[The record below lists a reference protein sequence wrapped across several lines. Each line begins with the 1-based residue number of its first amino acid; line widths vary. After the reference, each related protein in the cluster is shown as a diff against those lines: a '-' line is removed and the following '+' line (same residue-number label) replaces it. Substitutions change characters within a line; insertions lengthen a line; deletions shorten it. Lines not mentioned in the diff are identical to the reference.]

1 MKNKFFIAGLIYLT
15 IILLL
20 IGTNLIHAQ
29 VTPNN
34 DSAAHYLK
42 LAQIDKQNG
51 RRLDLLKKL
60 DKAISFQSQDAAVLR
75 DLGALL
81 ADQRKYG
88 PALEHFKKAIQLNGS
103 DTALLRQSLQLAYQ
117 LRQYED
123 VILFAER
130 LKKADPKQSVAIYLG
145 KVYYETADY
154 GKAIQYLTQAAKE
167 NPTLADAPYLLAKS
181 YADMMNFKGA
191 IPFFLKALELDPK
204 QPNWTYEL
212 GLSYYAIHDDV
223 NSLKYIQLA
232 AELGYKKDN
241 DYLENLAIA
250 YLNVG
255 QFDQGVGLLKEALGR
270 RPSDFNLLNML
281 AEAHYGKA
289 KFTEAIEYWDR
300 VLEYD
305 KGNASA
311 LYMIGMSYQKMGGK
325 QNADRGVA
333 LCDKAIEMDPTLASL
348 KQKKMMAGL

>member
-1 MKNKFFIAGLIYLT
+1 MKNKFLLVGIGYIVA
-15 IILLL
+15 ILML
-20 IGTNLIHAQ
+20 IGSQLFAQ
-29 VTPNN
+29 TAPNN

-42 LAQIDKQNG
+42 LALVDKQNG

-60 DKAISFQSQDAAVLR
+60 DKAISFQSQDPIVLKG
-75 DLGALL
+75 LGTIL
-81 ADQRKYG
+81 ADQRKFG
-88 PALEHFKKAIQLNGS
+88 PALEHFNKAIELNPT
-103 DTALLRQSLQLAYQ
+103 DTNLLRQSLELAYQ
-117 LRQYED
+117 LRQHEQ
-123 VILFAER
+123 VIRLAE
-130 LKKADPKQSVAIYLG
+130 LSKKANPKADVALYLA
-145 KVYYETADY
+145 KVYYETEDY
-154 GKAIQYLTQAAKE
+154 GKAIQYLTQAGKE
-167 NPTLADAPYLLAKS
+167 NPTLAEVPYLLAKS
-181 YADMMNFKGA
+181 YADMTNFKGA
-191 IPFFLKALELDPK
+191 IPFFLKALALDPK

-212 GLSYYAIHDDV
+212 GLSYYAIHDDA
-223 NSLKYIQLA
+223 NALKYIQLA
-232 AELGYKKDN
+232 AEAGYKKDN

-255 QFDQGVGLLKEALGR
+255 QFEPGVAILKEALGR

-281 AEAHYGKA
+281 AEAFYGKA

-325 QNADRGVA
+325 QNADRGIA
-333 LCDKAIEMDPTLASL
+333 LCDKAIEMDPSLQSL

>member
-1 MKNKFFIAGLIYLT
+1 M
-15 IILLL
+15 
-20 IGTNLIHAQ
+20 
-29 VTPNN
+29 
-34 DSAAHYLK
+34 
-42 LAQIDKQNG
+42 AQIDKQNG

-60 DKAISFQSQDAAVLR
+60 DKAIAFQSQDAAVLR

-81 ADQRKYG
+81 ADQHKYG

-117 LRQYED
+117 LRQHED

-145 KVYYETADY
+145 KVYYETEDY

-232 AELGYKKDN
+232 AEVGYKKDN

-325 QNADRGVA
+325 QNADRGIA